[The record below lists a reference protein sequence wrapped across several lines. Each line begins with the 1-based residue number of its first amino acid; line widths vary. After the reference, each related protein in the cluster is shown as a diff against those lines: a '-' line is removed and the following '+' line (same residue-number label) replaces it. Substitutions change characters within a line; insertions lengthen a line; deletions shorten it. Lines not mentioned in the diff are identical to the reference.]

1 MQVSPVQVR
10 VSPFRS
16 QPIAIKDSTMNTKQ
30 EAVILVSCPDQ
41 LGLVAHLTAALH
53 EAGCNILDAAQYT
66 DTLTNVFIQRIHISC
81 PLTHNTKTLQK
92 HLQPIISEFQMKIH
106 IRWTDETKRVAI
118 FVSKEDHCLHDLLLL
133 HRDGDLHCSIEMI
146 ISNHEDLHDIAK
158 RFGVPFHHIPVLHSG
173 DPNAEHQQIEL
184 LQTHSIDL
192 VVLARYMRI
201 FSDTF
206 AQKFSEKIINI
217 HHSFLPA
224 FAGGKPYHQAFEKGV
239 KLIGATAHYA
249 TAELDEGPI
258 IEQGII
264 RVSHKDSIKEMIRKG
279 RDIERTVLARA
290 VRWHLE
296 DRIIVH
302 NNRAIVF
309 S

>member
-1 MQVSPVQVR
+1 
-10 VSPFRS
+10 
-16 QPIAIKDSTMNTKQ
+16 MNTQ
-30 EAVILVSCPDQ
+30 HEAVILVSCPDQ

-81 PLTHNTKTLQK
+81 ARSNDSKTLQE
-92 HLQPIISEFQMKIH
+92 HLKPIADTFQMKIN
-106 IRWTDETKRVAI
+106 IRWVDETKRVAI

-133 HRDGDLHCSIEMI
+133 HRDGDLHCSIDMV
-146 ISNHEDLHDIAK
+146 ISNHEDLADVAND
-158 RFGVPFHHIPVLHSG
+158 FTVPFHFIPVSNSG
-173 DPNAEHQQIEL
+173 DPEVEKQQISL
-184 LQTHSIDL
+184 LEANNIDL
-192 VVLARYMRI
+192 LVLARYMRI

-206 AQKFSEKIINI
+206 TKQYAEKIINI

-224 FAGGKPYHQAFEKGV
+224 FTGGKPYHQAFEKGV

-249 TAELDEGPI
+249 TPELDEGPI
-258 IEQGII
+258 IEQGVI
-264 RVSHKDSIKEMIRKG
+264 RVSHKDSVKEMIRKG
-279 RDIERTVLARA
+279 RDNERTVLARA

>member
-1 MQVSPVQVR
+1 
-10 VSPFRS
+10 
-16 QPIAIKDSTMNTKQ
+16 MNTQ
-30 EAVILVSCPDQ
+30 HEAVILVSCPDQ
-41 LGLVAHLTAALH
+41 LGLVAHLAAALH
-53 EAGCNILDAAQYT
+53 KAGCNILDAAQYT

-81 PLTHNTKTLQK
+81 ERSIDSKTLQK
-92 HLQPIISEFQMKIH
+92 HLTPIADEFEMKIN
-106 IRWTDETKRVAI
+106 IRWTDKTKRVAI

-133 HRDGDLHCSIEMI
+133 HRDGDLHCSIDLV
-146 ISNHEDLHDIAK
+146 ISNHDSLADVAE
-158 RFGVPFHHIPVLHSG
+158 RFCIPYHHIPVPNSG
-173 DPNAEHQQIEL
+173 DPEVEQ
-184 LQTHSIDL
+184 LQTALLEDNNIDL
-192 VVLARYMRI
+192 LVLARYMRI

-206 AQKFSEKIINI
+206 TKKYAGKIINI

-224 FAGGKPYHQAFEKGV
+224 FSGRKPYHQAFEKGV
-239 KLIGATAHYA
+239 KLVGATAHYA
-249 TAELDEGPI
+249 TTELDEGPI
-258 IEQGII
+258 IEQGVI
-264 RVSHKDSIKEMIRKG
+264 RVSHKDSVKEMIRKG

>member
-1 MQVSPVQVR
+1 
-10 VSPFRS
+10 
-16 QPIAIKDSTMNTKQ
+16 MNTQ
-30 EAVILVSCPDQ
+30 HEAVILVSCPDQ
-41 LGLVAHLTAALH
+41 LGLVAHLAAALH
-53 EAGCNILDAAQYT
+53 KAGCNILDAAQYT

-81 PLTHNTKTLQK
+81 ERSINSKTLQK
-92 HLQPIISEFQMKIH
+92 HLTPITDEFEMKIN
-106 IRWTDETKRVAI
+106 IRWTDKTKRVAI

-133 HRDGDLHCSIEMI
+133 HRDGDLHCSIDLI
-146 ISNHEDLHDIAK
+146 ISNHDSLADVAE
-158 RFGVPFHHIPVLHSG
+158 RFCIPYHHIPVPNSC
-173 DPNAEHQQIEL
+173 DPEVEQ
-184 LQTHSIDL
+184 LQTALLEDNNIDL
-192 VVLARYMRI
+192 LVLARYMRI

-206 AQKFSEKIINI
+206 TKKYAGKIINI

-224 FAGGKPYHQAFEKGV
+224 FSGRKPYHQAFEKGV
-239 KLIGATAHYA
+239 KLV
-249 TAELDEGPI
+249 EGPI
-258 IEQGII
+258 IEQGVI
-264 RVSHKDSIKEMIRKG
+264 RVSHKDSVKEMIRKG

>member
-1 MQVSPVQVR
+1 
-10 VSPFRS
+10 
-16 QPIAIKDSTMNTKQ
+16 MNTQ
-30 EAVILVSCPDQ
+30 HEAVILVSCPDQ

-81 PLTHNTKTLQK
+81 ARSNDSKELQE
-92 HLQPIISEFQMKIH
+92 HLKPIADTFQMKIN
-106 IRWTDETKRVAI
+106 IRWADETKRVAI

-133 HRDGDLHCSIEMI
+133 HRDGDLHCSIDMV
-146 ISNHEDLHDIAK
+146 ISNHEDLADIANG
-158 RFGVPFHHIPVLHSG
+158 FSVPFHFIPVSNSG
-173 DPNAEHQQIEL
+173 NPEVEKQQMSL
-184 LQTHSIDL
+184 LEANNIDL
-192 VVLARYMRI
+192 LVLARYMRI

-206 AQKFSEKIINI
+206 TNQYAEKIINI

-249 TAELDEGPI
+249 TPELDEGPI
-258 IEQGII
+258 IEQGVI
-264 RVSHKDSIKEMIRKG
+264 RVSHKDSVKEMIRKG
-279 RDIERTVLARA
+279 RDNERTVLARA

>member
-1 MQVSPVQVR
+1 MDFSTH
-10 VSPFRS
+10 RS
-16 QPIAIKDSTMNTKQ
+16 N
-30 EAVILVSCPDQ
+30 EAVILVSCRDQ
-41 LGLVAHLTAALH
+41 PGLVAHLTASLH

-66 DTLTNVFIQRIHISC
+66 DELSSVFLQRIHFSC
-81 PLTHNTKTLQK
+81 SDPSSNYSELSK
-92 HLQPIISEFQMKIH
+92 HLAPLVADLEMDIKISWSDTI
-106 IRWTDETKRVAI
+106 KRIAI

-133 HRDGDLHCSIEMI
+133 HRDGDLHCEIAMV
-146 ISNHEDLHDIAK
+146 ISNHNELENIASG
-158 RFGVPFHHIPVLHSG
+158 FGVPFHFIPVIKSCDETVERNQL
-173 DPNAEHQQIEL
+173 EL
-184 LQTHSIDL
+184 LDAENIDL
-192 VVLARYMRI
+192 IVLARYMRI
-201 FSDTF
+201 LSTEFT
-206 AQKFSEKIINI
+206 KLYEGRIINI

-224 FAGGKPYHQAFEKGV
+224 FAGGKPYHQAYKKGV

-249 TAELDEGPI
+249 TSELDEGPI

-264 RVSHKDSIKEMIRKG
+264 RVSHKDCVSEMIRKG

-290 VRWHLE
+290 VRWHLQ

>member
-1 MQVSPVQVR
+1 M
-10 VSPFRS
+10 
-16 QPIAIKDSTMNTKQ
+16 STQ
-30 EAVILVSCPDQ
+30 HEAVILVSCPDQ

-66 DTLTNVFIQRIHISC
+66 DTLTKVFIQRIHISC
-81 PLTHNTKTLQK
+81 GHSDDPKSLQEKLTPLAD
-92 HLQPIISEFQMKIH
+92 EFQMKIN
-106 IRWTDETKRVAI
+106 IRWMDETKRVAI
-118 FVSKEDHCLHDLLLL
+118 FVSKEDHCLHELLLL
-133 HRDGDLHCSIEMI
+133 HRDGDLHCSIDMV
-146 ISNHEDLHDIAK
+146 ISNHEDLADVAQ
-158 RFGVPFHHIPVLHSG
+158 RFGVPFHYIPISNSG
-173 DPNAEHQQIEL
+173 DPDAEQQQTALIEDNN
-184 LQTHSIDL
+184 IDL
-192 VVLARYMRI
+192 LVLARYMRI

-206 AQKFSEKIINI
+206 TQKYNGKMINI

-258 IEQGII
+258 IEQGVI
-264 RVSHKDSIKEMIRKG
+264 RVSHKDSVKEMIRKG

-296 DRIIVH
+296 NRIIVH

>member
-1 MQVSPVQVR
+1 
-10 VSPFRS
+10 
-16 QPIAIKDSTMNTKQ
+16 MNTQ
-30 EAVILVSCPDQ
+30 HEAVILVSCPDQ

-66 DTLTNVFIQRIHISC
+66 DTLTNVFIQRIHISSDRS
-81 PLTHNTKTLQK
+81 NDSKTLQE
-92 HLQPIISEFQMKIH
+92 HLSPIANTFQMKIS

-133 HRDGDLHCSIEMI
+133 HRDGDLHCSIDMV
-146 ISNHEDLHDIAK
+146 ISNHENLADVAQ
-158 RFGVPFHHIPVLHSG
+158 RFGVPFHHIPVPNSG
-173 DPNAEHQQIEL
+173 DIEAEQQQAAL
-184 LQTHSIDL
+184 LEAHNIDL
-192 VVLARYMRI
+192 LVLARYMRI
-201 FSDTF
+201 FSETF
-206 AQKFSEKIINI
+206 TQKYAEKIINI

-224 FAGGKPYHQAFEKGV
+224 FAGGKPYHQAFVKGV
-239 KLIGATAHYA
+239 KCIGATAHYA
-249 TAELDEGPI
+249 TAELDAGPI
-258 IEQGII
+258 IEQGVI
-264 RVSHKDSIKEMIRKG
+264 RISHKDSVKEMIRKG
-279 RDIERTVLARA
+279 RDNERTVLARA